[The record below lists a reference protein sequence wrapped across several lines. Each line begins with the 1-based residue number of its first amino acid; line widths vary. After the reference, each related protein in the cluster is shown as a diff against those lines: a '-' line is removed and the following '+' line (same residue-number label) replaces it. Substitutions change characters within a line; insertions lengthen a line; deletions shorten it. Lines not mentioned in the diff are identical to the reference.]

1 MHQPRPKPRPKSKK
15 KSKSTRIKKE
25 PQPTEWTAEELQ
37 ATWRTNRDIE
47 YESIA
52 RKAGLDSMD
61 MEAGRDQSEVSVEM
75 VLKGLWKVDGEV
87 VVEGECPVSI
97 PYSLPS
103 FSREIEKIEHG
114 LMIGM

>member
-15 KSKSTRIKKE
+15 KKSTRIKKE

-37 ATWRTNRDIE
+37 QQWRLNRDIE

-52 RKAGLDSMD
+52 RKAGLDSRD

-103 FSREIEKIEHG
+103 FSRESEKIEYG
-114 LMIGM
+114 LMVGM

>member
-15 KSKSTRIKKE
+15 KPKSTRIKKE

-37 ATWRTNRDIE
+37 ATWRLNRDIE
-47 YESIA
+47 YEQIA

-97 PYSLPS
+97 SYSHAVVIFEDS
-103 FSREIEKIEHG
+103 
-114 LMIGM
+114 